1 MDTMPAGP
9 GYVSH
14 YRLLSKI
21 GAGGMGEV
29 WLAEDTQ
36 LPRKV
41 AVKLLPRDA
50 ARDPQA
56 VARLLREAQAAA
68 TVDHPAVVTVYEAG
82 VSSGAPYL
90 VMQRVEGET
99 LSERLT
105 RGPLPVAEAVT
116 LAERV
121 ADALAEVH
129 ALGIVHRDLKPSN
142 IILGP
147 RGPKVV
153 DFGVASLKGAAELT
167 SPGSVIGT
175 PLTMSPEQV
184 TGRPADNRSDLW
196 ALGVVLYAA
205 LTGREPFAGETL
217 ASRIFGRRLAATAT
231 ELVPAGGHARSR
243 PGRDQIAAQGPRSAV
258 RAGGGSPRRPSC
270 LPGRVERR
278 GARASEAPR
287 TARGGALL
295 RGARLFTG
303 GWLPRSRFDRR
314 SDRRSDTPGRI
325 ARRLARGRPRLS
337 RPRRAT
343 AYAGT

>member
-9 GYVSH
+9 GSVSH

-56 VARLLREAQAAA
+56 VARLLRRARSEGRRLRSGEPERGRGADQPGLRHRNP
-68 TVDHPAVVTVYEAG
+68 VDDEPRTGDGPSCGQSIRLV
-82 VSSGAPYL
+82 GA
-90 VMQRVEGET
+90 RSRT
-99 LSERLT
+99 LRRTHRPGALCG
-105 RGPLPVAEAVT
+105 R
-116 LAERV
+116 
-121 ADALAEVH
+121 DA
-129 ALGIVHRDLKPSN
+129 
-142 IILGP
+142 
-147 RGPKVV
+147 
-153 DFGVASLKGAAELT
+153 
-167 SPGSVIGT
+167 
-175 PLTMSPEQV
+175 
-184 TGRPADNRSDLW
+184 
-196 ALGVVLYAA
+196 
-205 LTGREPFAGETL
+205 L

-287 TARGGALL
+287 TARRGALL

-337 RPRRAT
+337 RQRRAT